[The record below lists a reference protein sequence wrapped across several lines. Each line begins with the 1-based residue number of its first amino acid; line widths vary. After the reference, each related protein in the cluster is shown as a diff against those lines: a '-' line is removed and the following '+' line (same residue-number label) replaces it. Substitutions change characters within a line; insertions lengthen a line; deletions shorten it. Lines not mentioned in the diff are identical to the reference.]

1 MRTTEHVTHVID
13 RDTFTTSGHGANVR
27 LERVNA
33 PETGQPGYQEAKD
46 ELARLILHRTVTVE
60 TKAHDTYGR
69 RVAQVWRQPDGMDVN
84 NAMRAHL
91 GQGVGRS
98 FGFRGY

>member
-1 MRTTEHVTHVID
+1 MRTNEHVARVID
-13 RDTFTTSGHGANVR
+13 GDTFTTSGPGANVR

-33 PETGQPGYQEAKD
+33 PETGQPGHQESKD
-46 ELARLILHRTVTVE
+46 ELARLILHRTVAVE

-69 RVAQVWRQPDGMDVN
+69 RVAQVWRQSDGLDVN
-84 NAMRAHL
+84 KAMRAHL
-91 GQGVGRS
+91 GQGIGRS

>member
-1 MRTTEHVTHVID
+1 MRTTERVTRVID
-13 RDTFTTSGHGANVR
+13 GDTFATSGHGANVR

-33 PETGQPGYQEAKD
+33 PETGQPGYQEAKN
-46 ELARLILHRTVTVE
+46 ELERLILHHQVIVE

-69 RVAQVWRQPDGMDVN
+69 RVAQVWRQSDWLDVN

-91 GQGVGRS
+91 GQGTGRS